1 MATIKQIEELLE
13 NVNINLDK
21 ENILYSMDMAK
32 AKKNQISSN
41 ATPKQILLTN
51 ASMIDFKKL
60 LLIVTKNLETL
71 VEIYRNKNFSKDLLD
86 SNELE
91 YKKALEMSKRYIGNN
106 ENVKAL
112 IKTIKRQNGNNNLEK
127 SFI

>member
-51 ASMIDFKKL
+51 ASKIDFKKL
-60 LLIVTKNLETL
+60 LLILTKNLETL
-71 VEIYRNKNFSKDLLD
+71 VEIYRNKNFSKNLLD

-91 YKKALEMSKRYIGNN
+91 YKKALEMSKKYIGNN

-112 IKTIKRQNGNNNLEK
+112 IKTIKRKNGNNNLEK

>member
-32 AKKNQISSN
+32 AKKNQISSD

-51 ASMIDFKKL
+51 ASKIDFKKL
-60 LLIVTKNLETL
+60 LLILTKNLETL
-71 VEIYRNKNFSKDLLD
+71 VEIYRNKNFSKNLLD

-91 YKKALEMSKRYIGNN
+91 YKKALEMSKKYIGNN